1 MFKRDKR
8 HMRYKLIFPVF
19 LFLFML
25 VGNLQAEENLYALV
39 FKEVI
44 TDQDVPFNPSRYVFG
59 RHLYPQYSYHGLPEN
74 FLIKK
79 SPDISIAPTDI
90 ESVSIVRNPF
100 SQSHVL
106 HYMSTI
112 TFKPRVANQL
122 FEYTKRNLEK
132 RIAIEIDGR
141 ILAIPTI
148 LQPIENILL
157 LDTAG
162 MPIEVLQST
171 FQKISANV
179 TVKDDAPDGLK

>member
-1 MFKRDKR
+1 MK
-8 HMRYKLIFPVF
+8 YKLIFPVF
-19 LFLFML
+19 LFLLMFG
-25 VGNLQAEENLYALV
+25 GNLQAEENLYALV

-44 TDQDVPFNPSRYVFG
+44 TDQDVPFNPGRYVFG
-59 RHLYPQYSYHGLPEN
+59 RHLYPQYSYHGFPEN

-79 SPDISIAPTDI
+79 SPDMSIAPTDI

>member
-1 MFKRDKR
+1 
-8 HMRYKLIFPVF
+8 MRFISSIFIFFALLLPMSKSS
-19 LFLFML
+19 LL
-25 VGNLQAEENLYALV
+25 AEENLYALV

-44 TDQDVPFNPSRYVFG
+44 TDQDVPFEPARYVFG
-59 RHLYPQYSYHGLPEN
+59 RHSYPQYSYHGLPEH

-90 ESVSIVRNPF
+90 ESVRIVRNQF
-100 SQSHVL
+100 SASYML

-112 TFKPRVANQL
+112 TFKPSVANHL
-122 FEYTKRNLEK
+122 FEYTKRNLKK

-148 LQPIENILL
+148 LQPIENVLL

-162 MPIEVLQST
+162 MPIDVLQST
-171 FQKISANV
+171 FQKISTNV
-179 TVKDDAPDGLK
+179 TVKDDAPDRLK